1 MENENTT
8 EKKKHRRSTPE
19 ERAKILETFRSSGL
33 TRRAFSHTHGIAL
46 NTLNKWLTN
55 AREGG
60 DAPKPVLFREL
71 KVQQVPMSVTMAWA
85 VEIVSPDGLA
95 VRCREALPLQDV
107 SWLLRGR

>member
-8 EKKKHRRSTPE
+8 EKKKHTRSTPE
-19 ERAKILETFRSSGL
+19 ERVEILETFRRSGL
-33 TRRAFSHTHGIAL
+33 NRRAFSQTHGIAL

-55 AREGG
+55 ARNGG
-60 DAPKPVLFREL
+60 TAPKPVLFREL
-71 KVQQVPMSVTMAWA
+71 KIQQAPLSVTMAWA
-85 VEIVSPDGLA
+85 VEIVSPDGLT